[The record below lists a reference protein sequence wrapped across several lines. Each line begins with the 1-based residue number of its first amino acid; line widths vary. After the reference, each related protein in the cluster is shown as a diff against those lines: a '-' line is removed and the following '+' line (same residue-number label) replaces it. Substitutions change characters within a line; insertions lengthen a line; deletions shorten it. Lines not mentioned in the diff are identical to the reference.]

1 MLWLRFFLI
10 INLLASPAHAAFDS
24 AKANQNKDLE
34 LLRITPDGRDV
45 AAGNEIVF
53 QFNRPVVPLGK
64 MDRNENEIPITISP
78 KPACEWRWL
87 ERSALACRLTDKNK
101 LKPATRYRILVSNTL
116 KTEDGTALSQPVQH
130 SFITERPKISFTSFK
145 EWKAPAMPYVRLTFN
160 HPVHK
165 SSVEKTVFFES
176 QKQRFKAIVELPPV
190 AQKNK
195 QADPEEETGENDEVE
210 STQPETK
217 PQADFSRFWII
228 HPEKMLPE
236 NADVT
241 LQIEPG
247 LKSQLGEEYGNEQR
261 VVESFATFPKF
272 EFLGFSCVDNQEKPL
287 DFKPDQKP
295 SKRCNPLRTPQL
307 VFSAPVPI
315 ESIKS
320 GLKLTPD
327 LAGGR
332 KDYDPW
338 EKSYR
343 SSQLNRPH
351 RKNEKYTVHLPEL
364 LKAYHNYSLEL
375 NGQIA
380 DSFGR
385 TLNKPVALQFLTD
398 NRLPTYHF
406 EHYKIV
412 LESGLDSQAPI
423 YTTNFQKLDLI
434 YSLLTPQGFQRDLKA
449 EQILPKVKNLSVKT
463 PLDIRRLISSSSGII
478 DGVFYPF
485 PDSNKKRSETTHFFG
500 QITPFHL
507 EVKVG
512 HQNTLVWV
520 TDLKTGQPVP
530 QVELS
535 AYVGNY
541 SDLGNQAEIKAK
553 ATTDENGIALLPGT
567 TELDPD
573 LTLQNN
579 YEKNHPRLFVRAQ
592 KDDELALIAL
602 DSSFMVNDLSS
613 NYSVYSSQKKKYG
626 HIHTWGTTAQGVY
639 KVGDTIQYKFF
650 VRDQSNTGFVLP
662 PKEGYNLEVKDPT
675 GKVIFEQKELKLS
688 EFGTSSGEIKLP
700 KTAAVGWYDFEL
712 KADFDK
718 DAFWT
723 PLRVLVSDFTPAP
736 FKVQSVVHG
745 ELFQAGENVKINT
758 NATLHA
764 GGAYVDARAEIHAK
778 LAEETLEPI
787 EPAAQN
793 FAFDI
798 YDQKASESQK
808 AIHQSEGTLNE
819 KGEWLAEFKLPV
831 EPRILYGKLN
841 IESTVRDDRGKDVAA
856 RSSVKFVARDRF
868 VGVKTTDWVWNEGK
882 NADILFIVL
891 NEQGKIAPNTP
902 VEIKIQREETKAA
915 RVKGAG
921 NAYLT
926 EYHNEWVDE
935 TTLQATSGLE
945 GTKVSFMPTKAG
957 RYKAIL
963 TVTDTKGR
971 KQSSTLDQWV
981 SGKGEMVVQNQQNNL
996 LEITPEKPTYHIG
1009 DTARYLVKNPFPNA
1023 KALITIER
1031 FGVIKSW
1038 VTTFEKN
1045 IETVEFKVEPDY
1057 LPGYFLSVMVTSPR
1071 VDKPLD
1077 ENQVDLGKPSFR
1089 IGYAKAEIKDP
1100 YKELVVN
1107 VKSSKETYK
1116 PREEVTLDLQVSPR
1130 QKEEKP
1136 RQVELAVAV
1145 LDESVFDLISS
1156 GRDYFDPYK
1165 GFYTLDDLD
1174 VKNYNL
1180 LLKLVGRQKFE
1191 KKGANPGGDGS
1202 RGKMDMR
1209 SLFKFV
1215 SYWNPSLLTDKDG
1228 KAWAKFPIP
1237 DNLTG
1242 WKVLV
1247 MAVTPEDRMGLGES
1261 KFAVNLP
1268 LETRPV
1274 LPNQVTVG
1282 DQFQAGFS
1290 VMNRTTQP
1298 REITVN
1304 ITAKQG
1310 TQPPQTIS
1318 QKVMAEPYKR
1328 QMVWLPLQAKI
1339 AEPFDFKVVSDNGE
1353 YKDGLE
1359 SKLTVNLRRSLETAA
1374 TFGTTTQKE
1383 VTENISIPA
1392 DIYPD
1397 AGALKITA
1405 TPSLISN
1412 VDGAF
1417 EYMRKYPY
1425 VCWEQRLTK
1434 GVMASHFNN
1443 LHDWLS
1449 VQWDNSQTLPQQ
1461 TLDIAGQFQAP
1472 NGGMAF
1478 FVAEDQRVNPYLSAY
1493 TALAFNW
1500 LRESKLTVPQNVETK
1515 LHDYLL
1521 NMLRKNV
1528 MPDFYSKG
1536 MASTVR
1542 AVALAALSK
1551 HGKITAAD
1559 IQRYQPHIPEMS
1571 LFGKAQFLEAAL
1583 NVEKTNTARETVAK
1597 AILGQS
1603 SETGGKISFNE
1614 KLDDGFTRILATPL
1628 RDNCAVLSALVHLEE
1643 KGNKMAIGLPIKLA
1657 RQIIESRK
1665 SRTHWENTQE
1675 NMFCMNALI
1684 DYARVYENTTPA
1696 MQVRSWLDTEKLGET
1711 SFNSVKDKPISFERA
1726 LQPADVG
1733 RKAVLKIEKEGEGR
1747 VYYRA
1752 QLSYAPKVEKADA
1765 INAGFEVARE
1775 YSIQRKG
1782 EWVLLNSPLEFK
1794 TGDRVRVDLYVTIPT
1809 ARNFVVVNDPVPGG
1823 FEPVNTQLATASQN
1837 DAEEAKSH
1845 FAGGSLWFTNKDWHE
1860 YGLELWSFYHKELRH
1875 DSAQFYADSLAAGK
1889 YHLAYMVQV
1898 VAPGEFYI
1906 PPTHV
1911 EEMYNPDIFG
1921 KSVPALLKTA
1931 RN

>member
-1 MLWLRFFLI
+1 MLWLRFSLI
-10 INLLASPAHAAFDS
+10 VSLLSPSAFAAFDS
-24 AKANQNKDLE
+24 ANANQNKKLE
-34 LLRITPDGRDV
+34 ILRITPDGRDV
-45 AAGNEIVF
+45 DAGNEIVF

-87 ERSALACRLTDKNK
+87 ERSVLACRLTDQNK
-101 LKPATRYRILVSNTL
+101 LKPATRYRVLVSNAF
-116 KTEDGTALSQPVQH
+116 KAEDGTTLETPVQH
-130 SFITERPKISFTSFK
+130 AFITERPKVSYANFK
-145 EWKAPAMPYVRLTFN
+145 TWQAPAMPYIRVSFN
-160 HPVHK
+160 QPVQK
-165 SSVEKTVFFES
+165 SSVEKSLFFQS
-176 QKQRFKAIVELPPV
+176 QKQRFKAVVELPPV

-195 QADPEEETGENDEVE
+195 QPENEDSYDEEIE
-210 STQPETK
+210 STQPDIK
-217 PQADFSRFWII
+217 PLPDFSRVWIV

-241 LQIEPG
+241 FETDVG
-247 LKSQLGEEYGNEQR
+247 LKSQLGEEYGNEKR
-261 VVESFATFPKF
+261 VVESFATFPAF
-272 EFLGFSCVDNQEKPL
+272 EFLGVSCVDNQGKEL
-287 DFKPDQKP
+287 DFKPTQKLD
-295 SKRCNPLRTPQL
+295 KQRCNPLRSPQL
-307 VFSAPVPI
+307 IFSAPVPV
-315 ESIKS
+315 ESLKTYF
-320 GLKLTPD
+320 KLTPD

-332 KDYDPW
+332 TDYNPW
-338 EKSYR
+338 DKLHR
-343 SSQLNRPH
+343 SNQLNRPH
-351 RKNEKYTVHLPEL
+351 QKNQTYSVYLPEL
-364 LKAYHNYSLEL
+364 LKAYHSYSLEL
-375 NGQIA
+375 KNQLSDA
-380 DSFGR
+380 FGR
-385 TLNKPVALQFLTD
+385 TLNKPSTMQFLTD
-398 NRLPTYHF
+398 NRLPSYHF
-406 EHYKIV
+406 EHNTAV
-412 LESGLDSQAPI
+412 LESGLDSQIPI
-423 YTTNFQKLDLI
+423 FTTNYEKLDLN
-434 YSLLTPQGFQRDLKA
+434 YNVLTPNGLQQNLRND
-449 EQILPKVKNLSVKT
+449 QTLPKVKNLSVKT
-463 PLDIRRLISSSSGII
+463 PLDIRRLVSSFSGVIE
-478 DGVFYPF
+478 GAFYPF
-485 PDSNKKRSETTHFFG
+485 PKTKDKLFDNWFFG

-507 EVKVG
+507 QVKMG
-512 HQNTLVWV
+512 HHNTLVWV
-520 TDLKTGQPVP
+520 TDLATGQPVP
-530 QVELS
+530 QAELTV
-535 AYVGNY
+535 YVGNY
-541 SDLGNQAEIKAK
+541 GDLGNNADVKAK
-553 ATTDENGIALLPGT
+553 AVTDENGLAQLAGT
-567 TELDPD
+567 TTFDPD
-573 LTLQNN
+573 LMLQNN
-579 YEKNHPRLFVRAQ
+579 YERKQPRLFIKAQ
-592 KDDELALIAL
+592 KGDGIALIAL
-602 DSSFMVNDLSS
+602 DNSFTISDLSN
-613 NYSVYSSQKKKYG
+613 NYSLYSSQKKKYG

-639 KVGDTIQYKFF
+639 KVGDTIQYKLF

-662 PKEGYNLEVKDPT
+662 PKETYLLEVKDPT
-675 GKVIFEQKELKLS
+675 GKVIFDQKDIKLS
-688 EFGTSSGEIKLP
+688 DFGTTSGEIKLP

-712 KADFDK
+712 KAVFDK

-745 ELFQAGENVKINT
+745 ELFQASDEIKVNT

-764 GGAYVDARAEIHAK
+764 GGAYVDARAEIRAN
-778 LAEETLEPI
+778 LAEETLEST
-787 EPAAQN
+787 EPVAQN
-793 FAFDI
+793 FVFDV
-798 YDQKASESQK
+798 YDEKASESQK
-808 AIHQSEGTLNE
+808 SIHQSEGILND
-819 KGEWLAEFKLPV
+819 KGEWIATFKLPAD
-831 EPRILYGKLN
+831 PRILYGKLN
-841 IESTVRDDRGKDVAA
+841 IESTVRDDRGKDIAA

-868 VGVKTTDWVWNEGK
+868 VGVKTDEWVWYEGK
-882 NADILFIVL
+882 NADVLFVVL
-891 NEQGKIAPNTP
+891 NEQGKMVSNTP
-902 VEIKIQREETKAA
+902 IEIKIQREETKAA

-935 TTLQATSGLE
+935 ATFQATSGLE
-945 GTKVSFMPTKAG
+945 PVKSSFVPSKAG
-957 RYKAIL
+957 RYKVIL

-971 KQSSTLDQWV
+971 KQSSKLEQWV
-981 SGKGEMVVQNQQNNL
+981 SGKGDMIIANQQNNL

-1031 FGVIKSW
+1031 FGVLKSW

-1057 LPGYFLSVMVTSPR
+1057 LPGYFVSVMVVSPR
-1071 VDKPLD
+1071 VDKPID

-1089 IGYAKAEIKDP
+1089 IGYAKSEIKDP
-1100 YKELVVN
+1100 YKELVVD
-1107 VKSSKETYK
+1107 VKPSKETYK
-1116 PREEVTLDLQVSPR
+1116 PREEVTVNLQVSPR
-1130 QKEEKP
+1130 PKEEKP

-1145 LDESVFDLISS
+1145 LDESVFDLISN

-1165 GFYTLDDLD
+1165 GFYTLDELD
-1174 VKNYNL
+1174 VRNYSL

-1191 KKGANPGGDGS
+1191 KKGANPGGDGG

-1215 SYWNPSLLTDKDG
+1215 SYWNPSLLTDENG
-1228 KAWAKFPIP
+1228 KAWVKFPVP

-1247 MAVTPEDRMGLGES
+1247 MAITPEDRMGLGEG

-1274 LPNQVTVG
+1274 LPNQVMVG

-1290 VMNRTTQP
+1290 VMNRTAQP
-1298 REITVN
+1298 TEISVN

-1318 QKVMAEPYKR
+1318 QKVHAEPYKR
-1328 QMVWLPLQAKI
+1328 NTVWLPLQAKT
-1339 AEPFDFKVVSDNGE
+1339 AEPFDFKVIADNGA

-1383 VTENISIPA
+1383 VSENLSIPA

-1417 EYMRKYPY
+1417 DYMRKYPY
-1425 VCWEQRLTK
+1425 ACWEQKLTK
-1434 GVMASHFNN
+1434 GVMASHFNE
-1443 LHDWLS
+1443 LRDWLS
-1449 VQWDNSQTLPQQ
+1449 LQWDDSQVLPQQ
-1461 TLDIAGQFQAP
+1461 TLDLAGQFQAP

-1478 FVAEDQRVNPYLSAY
+1478 FIAEDQRVSPYLSAY

-1500 LRESKLTVPQNVETK
+1500 LRDSKLSISNDVETK

-1521 NMLRKNV
+1521 NLLRKDV

-1542 AVALAALSK
+1542 AVALSALAK
-1551 HGKITAAD
+1551 RGKINAAE
-1559 IQRYQPHIPEMS
+1559 IQRYQAHISEMS

-1583 NVEKTNTARETVAK
+1583 NVPKTDRAVETVTK

-1614 KLDDGFTRILATPL
+1614 KLDDGFTRILSTPL

-1643 KGNKMAIGLPIKLA
+1643 KGNKTATGLPVKLA
-1657 RQIIESRK
+1657 RFIIESRK

-1684 DYARVYENTTPA
+1684 DYTRVYENVSPA
-1696 MQVRSWLDTEKLGET
+1696 MQIRAWLDTEKLGET
-1711 SFNSVKDKPISFERA
+1711 TFKSVKDKPISFERA
-1726 LQPADVG
+1726 LQTNDVG
-1733 RKAVLKIEKEGEGR
+1733 RKAVLKLEKEGDGR

-1752 QLSYAPKVEKADA
+1752 QLSYAPKIEKAEA
-1765 INAGFEVARE
+1765 TNAGFEVSRE

-1782 EWVLLNSPLEFK
+1782 EWVLLQNPLELK

-1809 ARNFVVVNDPVPGG
+1809 ARNFVVVNDPIAGG

-1837 DAEEAKSH
+1837 DAEQAKSH

-1860 YGLELWSFYHKELRH
+1860 YGLELWSFYHQELRH
-1875 DSAQFYADSLAAGK
+1875 DSAQFYADYLAAGK
-1889 YHLAYMVQV
+1889 YHLSYMVQV
-1898 VAPGEFYI
+1898 ISSGEFYV

-1911 EEMYNPDIFG
+1911 EEMYNPDVYG
-1921 KSVPALLKTA
+1921 KSLPALLKTS